1 MIQIRYGVFET
12 NSSSTHSLC
21 IVPKSD
27 YKKWC
32 NGTNEYYF
40 VDSKYD
46 NEFNK
51 CFPDGIGFGIYSKD
65 VVQDAL
71 DKYAKVHEENHK
83 DDNWYCPVDTH
94 ILEYSDDYDIMYK
107 RRDARLYDLCIYT
120 SDDWHEYTDELEEY
134 YVPFTTPSGDKMVA
148 FGAYGYR

>member
-1 MIQIRYGVFET
+1 MIQIRQGVFET

-21 IVPKSD
+21 ITTEND

-40 VDSKYD
+40 VDSEYD
-46 NEFNK
+46 NEFSK
-51 CFPDGIGFGIYSKD
+51 CFPDGVGHGIYSKD

-83 DDNWYCPVDTH
+83 NDNWHRHIDTH
-94 ILEYSDDYDIMYK
+94 VLEYSDDDDIMYE
-107 RRDARLYDLCIYT
+107 RRDARMYDLGIYT
-120 SDDWHEYTDELEEY
+120 SDDWYEYTDALEDY
-134 YVPFTTPSGDKMVA
+134 YASFTTPSGDKMVA
-148 FGAYGYR
+148 FGAYGYN